1 MPKIK
6 SPNLEYNGVSA
17 SLTFVK
23 GEAETDDKWLQEWFK
38 NKGYEVIDTND
49 SNDNDNKNVNNPD
62 DDGQKQ
68 RELTNDQLREELD
81 KLGAEYKASDNKDEL
96 KEKLAAAQEKTKAE

>member
-6 SPNLEYNGVSA
+6 SPNPEYNGVSA

-23 GEAETDDKWLQEWFK
+23 GEAETDDKWLQEWFS

-49 SNDNDNKNVNNPD
+49 SNNNDNENNVDPD
-62 DDGQKQ
+62 ADGQKQ
-68 RELTNDQLREELD
+68 KELTNDQLREELD

-96 KEKLAAAQEKTKAE
+96 KEKLSAAQEKAKAE